1 MVSDTH
7 AGIMSSDRRVRDKT
21 RERDRDRDRDREKE
35 KKSRD
40 SRDKEKLKTSSSE
53 KDKDKDKDKKSSS
66 RSKEHSNRGSK
77 DKEYKEYKE
86 RKDKERDR
94 EKERHKSVRDDKR
107 KSSSEKSSRKDNS
120 LVKSSSSSRSTSKQK
135 IEKKIESFDN
145 DGSDISEE
153 NIKPPTK
160 TIEKVE
166 DDYNYDDDDFEDYDE
181 DFEEDDE
188 EEEEEEGED
197 EDEHDERK
205 LDSGN
210 YDVHLPQNASIK
222 MQKELAAVK
231 EAMIKENSGQR
242 SHSRNEISDDSGRES
257 PQNANKTHRKDEP
270 RKQSGFINFSAAK
283 ERNKVQI
290 AAKAANSRG
299 SELLQMIK
307 LDIVNFDLF
316 DLPPIR
322 FVMDFIFI
330 FCKLIQNHSF
340 RYEAFMKT
348 FGSSNS
354 QQSSTQ
360 TGDDNLEVEVQT
372 EEYSSVNKW
381 TQKPPTFGQKTDMED
396 IDSVRGNLLGVGG
409 DTELA
414 TGGDVEYKQNTTSLR
429 LAKFLCGAG
438 QALLAVM
445 EEDLTRREGEMV
457 EGLPQ
462 RDIDFADSIT
472 VLRIDEVSVSIH
484 CLPLHI
490 NKTYFFRH
498 HVCLGNLLHWLSS
511 LQKIL

>member
-1 MVSDTH
+1 
-7 AGIMSSDRRVRDKT
+7 MSSDRRVRDKT
-21 RERDRDRDRDREKE
+21 RERDRVRDRDREKE

-53 KDKDKDKDKKSSS
+53 NDKDKDKKSSS
-66 RSKEHSNRGSK
+66 RSKEQSNRGSK

-160 TIEKVE
+160 TIVEKVE

-181 DFEEDDE
+181 DFEEDDDE
-188 EEEEEEGED
+188 EEEEEEED
-197 EDEHDERK
+197 EEDGHDERK

-257 PQNANKTHRKDEP
+257 PHNATKTHRKDEQ

-414 TGGDVEYKQNTTSLR
+414 TGGDIEYKQNTTSLR

-472 VLRIDEVSVSIH
+472 VLRIDEVSVSVH

-490 NKTYFFRH
+490 IKTYFFRH

>member
-1 MVSDTH
+1 
-7 AGIMSSDRRVRDKT
+7 MSSDRRVRDKT
-21 RERDRDRDRDREKE
+21 RERDRDRDGDREKE
-35 KKSRD
+35 NKSRD

-53 KDKDKDKDKKSSS
+53 NDKDKDKKSSS
-66 RSKEHSNRGSK
+66 RSKEQSNRGSK

-94 EKERHKSVRDDKR
+94 EKEKHKSVRDDKR

-160 TIEKVE
+160 TIVEKVE

-181 DFEEDDE
+181 DFEEDDDE
-188 EEEEEEGED
+188 EEEEEEED
-197 EDEHDERK
+197 EEDEHDERK

-257 PQNANKTHRKDEP
+257 PHNATKTHRKDEQ

-414 TGGDVEYKQNTTSLR
+414 TGGDIEYKQNTTSLR

-472 VLRIDEVSVSIH
+472 VLRIDEVSVSVH

-490 NKTYFFRH
+490 IKTYFFRH